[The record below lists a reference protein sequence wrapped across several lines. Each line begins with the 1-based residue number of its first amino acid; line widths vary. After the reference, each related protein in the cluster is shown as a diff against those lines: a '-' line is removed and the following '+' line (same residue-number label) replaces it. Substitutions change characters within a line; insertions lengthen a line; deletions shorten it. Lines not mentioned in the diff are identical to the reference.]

1 MPVMHEARCTPIQP
15 WNGGGGGGLFR
26 LHTGRMYRDGMIT
39 VFCPGSIQ
47 SFVLRKLLILLYVI
61 RRFFCP
67 DWGLFFVPLAI
78 N

>member
-1 MPVMHEARCTPIQP
+1 MHADPAMER
-15 WNGGGGGGLFR
+15 GGGLFR

-47 SFVLRKLLILLYVI
+47 SFVLRKVLILLYVI
-61 RRFFCP
+61 RIGFLSWLGIVFRAT
-67 DWGLFFVPLAI
+67 G